1 MPLKALTIT
10 IEYHK
15 LKIKFLL
22 FFPASAVGTVIAFQL
37 GGILA
42 HSRFEWPSTFWV
54 TGVLCLIGL
63 ILITV
68 FGAASPKDHKSISD
82 DEKAYILG
90 KVENRTETVR

>member
-1 MPLKALTIT
+1 MQQTRNL
-10 IEYHK
+10 
-15 LKIKFLL
+15 FLL
-22 FFPASAVGTVIAFQL
+22 FFPASGVGTVIAFQL

-42 HSRFEWPSTFWV
+42 NSRFEWPSTFWV
-54 TGVLCLIGL
+54 TGVLCFIGL

-90 KVENRTETVR
+90 KVENRTETVRLFN